1 MKLKKLTV
9 PVIMAIFLMVIL
21 AGCSLSSNTQRTSD
35 DNVQI
40 NNTSEKNTSEKD
52 TSQTDLGE
60 ITATTSATLN
70 EEDDNKK
77 ILIVYYSA
85 SGNTKRVAEILA
97 NKTNGDLF
105 ELIPESPYTD
115 ADLNY
120 SDDNSRIIRERD
132 NIEERNVALT
142 ETTVDNWDTYDTIL
156 LGYPIWYGI
165 AAWPVNSFVEANDFS
180 GKTVI
185 PFCTSSSSDLGDS
198 GKLLED
204 LTGSGNWENGRRF
217 SSSTSEEDVQE
228 WVDELELAN

>member
-21 AGCSLSSNTQRTSD
+21 AGCSLSSDTQRTSN

-52 TSQTDLGE
+52 TSQTDMGE

-70 EEDDNKK
+70 KEDNNKK

-120 SDDNSRIIRERD
+120 SDDDSRIIRERD
-132 NIEERNVALT
+132 NMEERNVALT
-142 ETTVDNWDTYDTIL
+142 ETIVDNWDTYDTIL

-204 LTGSGNWENGRRF
+204 LTGSGNWKAR
-217 SSSTSEEDVQE
+217 
-228 WVDELELAN
+228 